1 MQESKQLHWFTTVI
15 LFAIIYIIIGV
26 VFSALA
32 GSTSST
38 GTRDFWR
45 RAAFI
50 VSAVIFVLNIAYE
63 HYRLKNPPRS
73 TALHVSVGVAIAAFI
88 LALLAYIRGL
98 IANSSSHNLM
108 LYALVVWPFITAV
121 PAFLLSLAAAAFLS
135 RKKPEDKADKN
146 GDT

>member
-1 MQESKQLHWFTTVI
+1 MQESKKQHWFTTVI
-15 LFAIIYIIIGV
+15 LFTIIYIIIGI

-32 GSTSST
+32 DSSSST
-38 GTRDFWR
+38 GMQDFWR

-73 TALHVSVGVAIAAFI
+73 TALHVSVGVALAAFV
-88 LALLAYIRGL
+88 LAVVAYIRGFNT
-98 IANSSSHNLM
+98 NSESHNLM
-108 LYALVVWPFITAV
+108 LYALVVWPFITGV
-121 PAFLLSLAAAAFLS
+121 PAFLLSLAAASFLP
-135 RKKPEDKADKN
+135 RKQREDNAGEN